1 MLISLRQ
8 PRGYPLYYKVTEN
21 DFNQLFSSKIQTFIS
36 IKRAH
41 GKQFSF
47 FFFFWKQFSDP
58 NFLSME
64 GDVNSPFISLMT
76 LGK

>member
-21 DFNQLFSSKIQTFIS
+21 DFNQLVSSKTQTFIS

-41 GKQFSF
+41 GKQFS
-47 FFFFWKQFSDP
+47 DP
-58 NFLSME
+58 NFLYME
-64 GDVNSPFISLMT
+64 GDVNSSFISLMT